1 MVDLQE
7 LTAAKIAELQSEI
20 ELHKLEASMNLFY
33 AMMNPDKLVHVPKLA
48 RKFAKQDQMLNTE
61 LQKNYNG
68 LDLSSNLE
76 TLLKEAKVEK
86 ELAGLK
92 EQLSAQAQ
100 EQERAQAQIANL
112 EKTLAESK
120 SKLEGLQHSFQ
131 ALERR
136 YAALQQQLT
145 AAQVHCTHARRS
157 AHSMHN
163 PCSDGADDTNA
174 FAVVPMP
181 DVRELASRVF
191 LADDKKPLQDA
202 KAKAE
207 EQAAKQKKKLEAELK
222 SALDRLNY
230 ESMELQQVWSL
241 TNEA

>member
-1 MVDLQE
+1 MVYLQE

-68 LDLSSNLE
+68 LDLSSNLQ

-92 EQLSAQAQ
+92 DRLSAQAQ

-163 PCSDGADDTNA
+163 PCSDGTDDTNA
-174 FAVVPMP
+174 FAG
-181 DVRELASRVF
+181 RSNARRARV
-191 LADDKKPLQDA
+191 
-202 KAKAE
+202 
-207 EQAAKQKKKLEAELK
+207 
-222 SALDRLNY
+222 
-230 ESMELQQVWSL
+230 SL
-241 TNEA
+241 SCVFGR

>member
-1 MVDLQE
+1 MVYLQE

-33 AMMNPDKLVHVPKLA
+33 AMMNPDKLALVPKLA
-48 RKFAKQDQMLNTE
+48 RKFAKQDKMLSAE

-86 ELAGLK
+86 ELAGLRDR
-92 EQLSAQAQ
+92 LSAQAQ

-163 PCSDGADDTNA
+163 PCSDGTDDTNA
-174 FAVVPMP
+174 FAG
-181 DVRELASRVF
+181 RSNARHARV
-191 LADDKKPLQDA
+191 
-202 KAKAE
+202 
-207 EQAAKQKKKLEAELK
+207 
-222 SALDRLNY
+222 
-230 ESMELQQVWSL
+230 SL
-241 TNEA
+241 SCVFGR

>member
-48 RKFAKQDQMLNTE
+48 RKFAKQDKMLNTE

-92 EQLSAQAQ
+92 DRLRAQAQ

-131 ALERR
+131 ALEQR

-157 AHSMHN
+157 AHSMHK
-163 PCSDGADDTNA
+163 PCSDGTDDTNA
-174 FAVVPMP
+174 FAVVQMP
-181 DVRELASRVF
+181 DVRVLASRVF
-191 LADDKKPLQDA
+191 LADDKKTPQDA

-207 EQAAKQKKKLEAELK
+207 EQAAKQRKKLEGELK

-241 TNEA
+241 INET

>member
-7 LTAAKIAELQSEI
+7 MAAAKIAELQSEI

-33 AMMNPDKLVHVPKLA
+33 AMMNPDKLVHVPTLA
-48 RKFAKQDQMLNTE
+48 RKFAKQDKMLNTE

-76 TLLKEAKVEK
+76 TLLKEAKVGK

-92 EQLSAQAQ
+92 DRISAQAQ

-120 SKLEGLQHSFQ
+120 SKLECFQQSFK
-131 ALERR
+131 ALEQR
-136 YAALQQQLT
+136 YVALQQQLT

-157 AHSMHN
+157 AH
-163 PCSDGADDTNA
+163 AQTL
-174 FAVVPMP
+174 
-181 DVRELASRVF
+181 R
-191 LADDKKPLQDA
+191 
-202 KAKAE
+202 
-207 EQAAKQKKKLEAELK
+207 
-222 SALDRLNY
+222 
-230 ESMELQQVWSL
+230 
-241 TNEA
+241 